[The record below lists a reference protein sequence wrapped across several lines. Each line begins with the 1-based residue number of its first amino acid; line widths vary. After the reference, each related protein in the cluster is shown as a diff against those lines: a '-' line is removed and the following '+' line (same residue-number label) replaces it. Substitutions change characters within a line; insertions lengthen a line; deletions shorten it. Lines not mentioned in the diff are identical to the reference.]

1 MSPSIPKHIS
11 ANLRHKLRPY
21 QETALLKWLNYAEN
35 LSQNSH
41 QVLFQMATGSGKTL
55 IMAALILDLYR
66 RGLRNFIFFVSSTN
80 ILEKTRDN
88 FLHSHSPKYLFT
100 KYLTIDGK
108 YVPVREVK
116 TFASSDQNAINL
128 IFTTTQRLHGDLHHP
143 HENRLTFE
151 DLRDYNFALIG
162 DEAHH
167 NNAKLVREDA
177 RTWEETI
184 EELSRLN
191 PDALLLEFTA
201 TMDFQ
206 NPAIRAKY
214 HDRLLFRYD
223 LSKFRAEKY
232 SKDVLIYSAD
242 CDLRRRFLQAII
254 ISEYRKLVAAK
265 YHIELKPVVLFK
277 SRTVIENK
285 DNFRQFVALM
295 ATLKPDDILAEKP
308 SAESILAKAFQFF
321 EQEKISTAE
330 LCSKIQTDFH
340 PDFCLRIDGSQKL
353 SSHTQ
358 YLINTLE
365 SPENPYRAIFAVDML
380 KEGWDVLNL
389 FDIVRLYEIKNEH
402 SKTAYDTTLSEA
414 QLIGRGARYFPF
426 DYQTFPR
433 TLRKFD
439 NQPDHELRALEQLHY
454 HTSRD
459 VKYISDIQ
467 HALDDTGITDFQL
480 HESHSNPKS
489 TISVSDNLST

>member
-11 ANLRHKLRPY
+11 VNLRHELRPY
-21 QETALLKWLNYAEN
+21 QKTAITKWLSFIEKPTAKR
-35 LSQNSH
+35 

-66 RGLRNFIFFVSSTN
+66 RGLRNFIFFVGSTN

-88 FLHSHSPKYLFT
+88 FLHSNSPKYLFA
-100 KYLTIDGK
+100 KYLMIDGK
-108 YVPVREVK
+108 YILVREVE

-128 IFTTTQRLHGDLHHP
+128 IFTTTQRLHSDLHHP
-143 HENRLTFE
+143 HENRLTFD

-184 EELSRLN
+184 EKLSAVN
-191 PDALLLEFTA
+191 PNALLLEFTA
-201 TMDFQ
+201 TMDFR
-206 NPAIRAKY
+206 NPTIREKY

-232 SKDVLIYSAD
+232 SKDVLLYSAD

-254 ISEYRKLVAAK
+254 ISEYRKLVSEK
-265 YHIELKPVVLFK
+265 YQINLKPVVLFK

-285 DNFRQFVALM
+285 DNLRQFTALM
-295 ATLKPDDILAEKP
+295 ATLKPEDILAEKP
-308 SAESILAKAFQFF
+308 SAESILAQAFQFF
-321 EQEKISTAE
+321 DRENISIAD
-330 LCSKIQTDFH
+330 LCALLQVDFH

-353 SSHTQ
+353 SAHAQ

-365 SPENPYRAIFAVDML
+365 SSDNLYRAIFAVDML

-389 FDIVRLYEIKNEH
+389 FDIVRLYETKNESSQAAH
-402 SKTAYDTTLSEA
+402 DTTISEA

-426 DYQTFPR
+426 DYQDFPR
-433 TLRKFD
+433 SLRKFD
-439 NQPDHELRALEQLHY
+439 DQPSHELRVLEQLHY

-467 HALDDTGITDFQL
+467 RALDDTGITAPAPIPNQ
-480 HESHSNPKS
+480 
-489 TISVSDNLST
+489 

>member
-11 ANLRHKLRPY
+11 ANLRHELRPY
-21 QETALLKWLNYAEN
+21 QTVAISKWLNYADNLEN
-35 LSQNSH
+35 NNH

-55 IMAALILDLYR
+55 IMAALILDLYH
-66 RGLRNFIFFVSSTN
+66 RGLCNFIFFVGSTN

-88 FLHSHSPKYLFT
+88 FLHSNSPKYLFA
-100 KYLTIDGK
+100 KYLTINDK
-108 YVPVREVK
+108 YVPVREVE
-116 TFASSDQNAINL
+116 TFASSGQNAINL
-128 IFTTTQRLHGDLHHP
+128 IFTTTQCLHSDLHHP
-143 HENRLTFE
+143 HENRLTFG

-184 EELSRLN
+184 EKLSAVN
-191 PDALLLEFTA
+191 PNALLLEFTA

-206 NPAIRAKY
+206 NPAIREKY
-214 HDRLLFRYD
+214 RDRLLFRYD
-223 LSKFRAEKY
+223 LSQFRAEKY
-232 SKDVLIYSAD
+232 SKDVLLYSAD

-254 ISEYRKLVAAK
+254 ISEYRKLVAEK
-265 YHIELKPVVLFK
+265 YQIHLKPVVLFK

-285 DNFRQFVALM
+285 DNLRQFTALM
-295 ATLKPDDILAEKP
+295 ATLKPEDILAEKP
-308 SAESILAKAFQFF
+308 SAESILAQAFQFF
-321 EQEKISTAE
+321 DRENISTAE
-330 LCSKIQTDFH
+330 LCALLQVDFH
-340 PDFCLRIDGSQKL
+340 PDFCLRIDGGQKL
-353 SSHTQ
+353 SAHAQ

-365 SPENPYRAIFAVDML
+365 SPDNLYRAIFAVDML

-389 FDIVRLYEIKNEH
+389 FDIVRLYETKNE
-402 SKTAYDTTLSEA
+402 SSQTAHDTTISEA

-426 DYQTFPR
+426 DYQDFPR
-433 TLRKFD
+433 SLRKFD
-439 NQPDHELRALEQLHY
+439 DRPSYELRVLEQLHY

-467 HALDDTGITDFQL
+467 RALDDTGITAPAPTPNQ
-480 HESHSNPKS
+480 
-489 TISVSDNLST
+489 

>member
-1 MSPSIPKHIS
+1 MSHSIPEYIS
-11 ANLRHKLRPY
+11 ANLRHELRPY
-21 QETALLKWLNYAEN
+21 QTAAILKWLGYADNLEN
-35 LSQNSH
+35 NNH

-66 RGLRNFIFFVSSTN
+66 RGLRNFIFFVGSTN

-88 FLHSHSPKYLFT
+88 FLHSNSPKYLFA

-108 YVPVREVK
+108 YIPVREVE

-128 IFTTTQRLHGDLHHP
+128 IFTTTQRLHSDLHHP
-143 HENRLTFE
+143 HENRLTFD

-184 EELSRLN
+184 EKLSAVN
-191 PDALLLEFTA
+191 PNALLLEFTA

-206 NPAIRAKY
+206 NPTIREKY
-214 HDRLLFRYD
+214 HNRLLFRYD

-254 ISEYRKLVAAK
+254 ISEYRKLISEK
-265 YHIELKPVVLFK
+265 YQINLKPIVLFK
-277 SRTVIENK
+277 SRTVVENK
-285 DNFRQFVALM
+285 DNLRQFIALM
-295 ATLKPDDILAEKP
+295 ATLKPEDILAEKP
-308 SAESILAKAFQFF
+308 SAENILAKAFQFF
-321 EQEKISTAE
+321 EQENISATE
-330 LCSKIQTDFH
+330 LCARLQTDFH
-340 PDFCLRIDGSQKL
+340 PDSCLRVDGSQKL
-353 SSHTQ
+353 SAHTQ
-358 YLINTLE
+358 HLINTLE
-365 SPENPYRAIFAVDML
+365 DSENPYRAIFAVDML

-402 SKTAYDTTLSEA
+402 SKVARDTTLSEA

-426 DYQTFPR
+426 SYQIFPR
-433 TLRKFD
+433 SLRKFD
-439 NQPDHELRALEQLHY
+439 DQPNHELCVLEQLHY

-467 HALDDTGITDFQL
+467 HALDDIGIITLALNQ
-480 HESHSNPKS
+480 
-489 TISVSDNLST
+489 

>member
-1 MSPSIPKHIS
+1 MSRSIPKYIS
-11 ANLRHKLRPY
+11 ENLRHELRPY
-21 QETALLKWLNYAEN
+21 QTAAISKWLDHADNLEN
-35 LSQNSH
+35 NHH

-66 RGLRNFIFFVSSTN
+66 RGLRNFIFFVGSTN

-88 FLHSHSPKYLFT
+88 FLHSNSPKYLFA
-100 KYLTIDGK
+100 KYLTIDDK
-108 YVPVREVK
+108 YIPVREVE

-128 IFTTTQRLHGDLHHP
+128 IFTTTQRLHSDLHHP
-143 HENRLTFE
+143 HENRLTFD

-177 RTWEETI
+177 RTWEETV
-184 EELSRLN
+184 EKLSLIN

-206 NPAIRAKY
+206 NPTIREKY
-214 HDRLLFRYD
+214 RDRLLFRYD

-242 CDLRRRFLQAII
+242 CDLRRRFLQAIT
-254 ISEYRKLVAAK
+254 ISEYRKLVSEK
-265 YHIELKPVVLFK
+265 YQINLKPIVLFK
-277 SRTVIENK
+277 SRTVVENK
-285 DNFRQFVALM
+285 DNLRQFIALM
-295 ATLKPDDILAEKP
+295 ATLKPEDILAEKP
-308 SAESILAKAFQFF
+308 SAENILAKTFRFF
-321 EQEKISTAE
+321 EQENISATE
-330 LCSKIQTDFH
+330 LCVRLQADFH
-340 PDFCLRIDGSQKL
+340 PDSCLRVDGSQKL
-353 SSHTQ
+353 SAHTQ
-358 YLINTLE
+358 HLINTLE
-365 SPENPYRAIFAVDML
+365 DSENPYRAIFAVDML

-402 SKTAYDTTLSEA
+402 SKVARDTTLSEA

-426 DYQTFPR
+426 SYQTFPHS
-433 TLRKFD
+433 LRKFD
-439 NQPDHELRALEQLHY
+439 HQPDHELRVLEQLHY

-467 HALDDTGITDFQL
+467 QALDSTGITAPAPIPNQ
-480 HESHSNPKS
+480 
-489 TISVSDNLST
+489 

>member
-1 MSPSIPKHIS
+1 MSRSIPKYIS
-11 ANLRHKLRPY
+11 ENLRHELRPY
-21 QETALLKWLNYAEN
+21 QTAAISKWLDHADNLEN
-35 LSQNSH
+35 NHH

-66 RGLRNFIFFVSSTN
+66 RGLRNFIFFVGSTN

-88 FLHSHSPKYLFT
+88 FLHSNSPKYLFA
-100 KYLTIDGK
+100 KYLTIDDK
-108 YVPVREVK
+108 YIPVREVE
-116 TFASSDQNAINL
+116 TFSSSDQNAINL

-143 HENRLTFE
+143 HENRLTFD

-184 EELSRLN
+184 ENLSQIN
-191 PDALLLEFTA
+191 PSALLLEFTA

-206 NPAIRAKY
+206 NPTIREKY
-214 HDRLLFRYD
+214 HNRLLFRYD

-242 CDLRRRFLQAII
+242 CDLKRRFLQAII
-254 ISEYRKLVAAK
+254 ISEYRKLVAEK
-265 YHIELKPVVLFK
+265 YQINLKPVVLFK

-295 ATLKPDDILAEKP
+295 ATLKPEDLLAEIPAIASNSNHDQVSEKP
-308 SAESILAKAFQFF
+308 PAESILAKAFQFF
-321 EQEKISTAE
+321 EQENISAAT
-330 LCSKIQTDFH
+330 LCALLQADFH

-353 SSHTQ
+353 SAHTQ
-358 YLINTLE
+358 HLINTLE

-389 FDIVRLYEIKNEH
+389 FDIVRLYETKNEH
-402 SKTAYDTTLSEA
+402 RKTAHDTTLSEA

-426 DYQTFPR
+426 DFQAFPR
-433 TLRKFD
+433 SLRKFD
-439 NQPDHELRALEQLHY
+439 DQPDHELRTLEQLHY

-467 HALDDTGITDFQL
+467 HALDDTGITDYF
-480 HESHSNPKS
+480 SK
-489 TISVSDNLST
+489 I

>member
-1 MSPSIPKHIS
+1 MSRSIPKYIS
-11 ANLRHKLRPY
+11 TNLRHELRPY
-21 QETALLKWLNYAEN
+21 QTTAILKWFDHADNLEN
-35 LSQNSH
+35 NNH

-66 RGLRNFIFFVSSTN
+66 RGLRNFIFFVGSTN

-88 FLHSHSPKYLFT
+88 FLHSNSPKNLFA

-108 YVPVREVK
+108 YIPVREVE

-128 IFTTTQRLHGDLHHP
+128 IFTTTQRLHSDLHHP
-143 HENRLTFE
+143 HENRLTFD

-184 EELSRLN
+184 EKLSAVN
-191 PDALLLEFTA
+191 PNALLLEFTA

-206 NPAIRAKY
+206 NPTIREKY

-223 LSKFRAEKY
+223 LSKFCAEKY

-242 CDLRRRFLQAII
+242 CDLKRRFLQAII
-254 ISEYRKLVAAK
+254 ISEYRKLVSEK
-265 YHIELKPVVLFK
+265 YQINLKPIVLFK
-277 SRTVIENK
+277 SRTVVENK
-285 DNFRQFVALM
+285 DNLRQFIALM
-295 ATLKPDDILAEKP
+295 ATLKPEDILAEKP
-308 SAESILAKAFQFF
+308 SAENILAKAFQFF
-321 EQEKISTAE
+321 EQEDISATE
-330 LCSKIQTDFH
+330 LCVRLQADFH

-353 SSHTQ
+353 SAHTQ
-358 YLINTLE
+358 HLINTLE
-365 SPENPYRAIFAVDML
+365 DSENPYRAIFAVDML

-402 SKTAYDTTLSEA
+402 SKIAHDTTLSEA

-426 DYQTFPR
+426 SYQTFPR
-433 TLRKFD
+433 SLRKFD
-439 NQPDHELRALEQLHY
+439 DQPDHELRVLEQLHY

-467 HALDDTGITDFQL
+467 HALDDTGITGPAPTLNQ
-480 HESHSNPKS
+480 
-489 TISVSDNLST
+489 